1 LVAITGVLATM
12 PYIALQ
18 LVGLE
23 VVFEAMG
30 LGDLG
35 VGSETPLL
43 IAFVIL
49 ALYTYSSGLR
59 APALIAFVK
68 DIMLYIAVGAVIIVI
83 PAQLGGYAAIFDA
96 AQHAFAEQGS
106 GGITLSADQHWPFAT
121 LALGSAFALFLYP
134 HANTATLSA
143 ARPMTLRHNAIWLP
157 IYTIVLLFLMLMG
170 YMAIAAGIEV
180 K

>member
-68 DIMLYIAVGAVIIVI
+68 DIMLYITVLAVIIII
-83 PAQLGGYAAIFDA
+83 PIQLGGYGAIFDA
-96 AQHAFAEQGS
+96 ASKAFSESDS
-106 GGITLSADQHWPFAT
+106 GGGIILNSDQYWPFAT

-134 HANTATLSA
+134 HATTGALSA
-143 ARPMTLRHNAIWLP
+143 AGPNTLRRNAVWLP

-170 YMAIAAGIEV
+170 Y
-180 K
+180 